1 MQLLVFDISEKTE
14 ISLLGLRNFS
24 TTIFWRSTFNRK
36 FFTARLN
43 RLETKTDVEKNK
55 FSAPVERTQKIEET
69 INGTYIY
76 DGSDAKCKISVFG
89 DQWVGS
95 FSVVSGFGDEY
106 DASQAEFQTGV
117 VRNNEIFDESG
128 LVKIGYIEEK
138 NLTTTV
144 GGQYITLKRKN

>member
-1 MQLLVFDISEKTE
+1 VALQVE
-14 ISLLGLRNFS
+14 
-24 TTIFWRSTFNRK
+24 NRP
-36 FFTARLN
+36 
-43 RLETKTDVEKNK
+43 ETKTDVEKNK

>member
-1 MQLLVFDISEKTE
+1 MFLHHQE
-14 ISLLGLRNFS
+14 I
-24 TTIFWRSTFNRK
+24 RK
-36 FFTARLN
+36 FFLIQILVAFWVVGCQDQKKLPETVPPQVEN
-43 RLETKTDVEKNK
+43 RSETKTDVEKNK
-55 FSAPVERTQKIEET
+55 FSAPVERTQKIEKT

-117 VRNNEIFDESG
+117 VRSNEIFDESG